1 MSEVYQTLYANV
13 RPGATEY
20 MKKNDLWITIPDLDY
35 ITDIDDLTHLEISGK
50 IKNNMASVVI
60 NDLGVSVPLEFLE
73 IFNPLTLSRKNHLNS
88 RLAFVVKVI
97 SDNMDFESIKPIFIT
112 IQSDDFNDVV
122 CFLNYFNKNL
132 KISNQKPFDNKTIP
146 PNIESTEIMNLFH
159 VRDRL
164 QTQCG
169 KINHPV
175 LTIESISY
183 FDENHIEYDVDNFQP
198 FFKN

>member
-13 RPGATEY
+13 RPGATDY
-20 MKKNDLWITIPDLDY
+20 MKKNNLWITLPDLDY
-35 ITDIDDLTHLEISGK
+35 ITDIDNLTHLEISGK

-60 NDLGVSVPLEFLE
+60 NDLGVGVPLEFLE
-73 IFNPLTLSRKNHLNS
+73 IFNPLTLSKKKHLNS

-112 IQSDDFNDVV
+112 IQSDNFNDVV

-132 KISNQKPFDNKTIP
+132 KISNQKPFDNKTRP

-169 KINHPV
+169 KTNHPV